1 MQKNVNMDGAV
12 FLKKVLPAPICTN
25 LHVKEQRDDRRG
37 GSSLPSVTYAF
48 CLFQKSCSSIVGYS
62 F

>member
-25 LHVKEQRDDRRG
+25 LHVSKNRG
-37 GSSLPSVTYAF
+37 MTEEVVAHCQVLHMLSA
-48 CLFQKSCSSIVGYS
+48 CSRKVVAAL
-62 F
+62 